1 MVTKTC
7 LKPDV
12 PYLIVGGFKGLCA
25 SLAIYMAR
33 EGARHLVIMARSGY
47 ADDLSQATIMHLS
60 ALGCRVDLVQG
71 DVTVMEDVERAVK
84 APGKPLAGV
93 IMGAMV
99 LKVCSNYP
107 RNLVTDEKLTMLQ
120 GWHVRCDNGRQL
132 PRPH

>member
-33 EGARHLVIMARSGY
+33 EGARHLVIMSRSGY

-60 ALGCRVDLVQG
+60 ALKCRVDLVQG
-71 DVTVMEDVERAVK
+71 DVMVLADVERAVK
-84 APGKPLAGV
+84 AAGKPLAGV

-99 LKVCSNYP
+99 LKVCSNCSCSH
-107 RNLVTDEKLTMLQ
+107 EGKS
-120 GWHVRCDNGRQL
+120 
-132 PRPH
+132 

>member
-1 MVTKTC
+1 MATEVR
-7 LKPDV
+7 LKPDA

-47 ADDLSQATIMHLS
+47 DDDTSQATIMHLS

-71 DVTVMEDVERAVK
+71 DVTIMADVERAVK
-84 APGKPLAGV
+84 TAGKPLAGI

-99 LKVCSNYP
+99 LKVGDYLHYKH
-107 RNLVTDEKLTMLQ
+107 RWKD
-120 GWHVRCDNGRQL
+120 
-132 PRPH
+132 